1 MNSKILHA
9 AMFCPAPEGFFGL
22 PVLLWGP
29 PGIGKT
35 HFVAETARRTGMP
48 YERLSPGERGE
59 GQWGVVPVP
68 GVDGYLGYPPP
79 DWSKRF
85 SNGGLIFVDEI
96 NTAPPALQA
105 PLLGFVQLR
114 TLGSYVFHKRTR
126 VIAAANE
133 TQLAAGGWDL
143 APALANRFGHFDFEG
158 LSSEEWATALLSNF
172 DVGESQVTN
181 AEAEEARV
189 MAAWPKAY
197 AVAAATVSS
206 FIRRHPGMLHKRP
219 EKAAASNSRAWPSHR
234 SVHYAATAFASS
246 MVHNLS
252 EIDTDTFMAGFVGLA
267 WVREFATWRA
277 NLDLPDPSEVLDGK
291 IEFRHDPRRLD
302 RSLVTLGACATL
314 AASEMAAKK
323 LTKVR
328 GNKAWDVVA
337 GVLSDAA
344 DCAVPAARTLINKGI
359 IVPMFMA
366 AEKPC
371 DRLWPMI
378 SAAGMGTAR

>member
-9 AMFCPAPEGFFGL
+9 ALFCPSPEGSWGL
-22 PVLLWGP
+22 PILGWGKA
-29 PGIGKT
+29 GTGKT
-35 HFVAETARRTGMP
+35 AFIRHEAERSGLHCK
-48 YERLSPGERGE
+48 RLSPAEMGE
-59 GQWGVVPVP
+59 GMFGVVPVP
-68 GVDGYLGYPPP
+68 GADGFLHYPAP
-79 DWSKRF
+79 DWSAEF
-85 SNGGLIFVDEI
+85 ANGGVIFVDEI
-96 NTAPPALQA
+96 STAPPALQA

-114 TLGSYVFHKRTR
+114 TLGSHTFSKRVR
-126 VIAAANE
+126 VIAAGNE
-133 TQLAAGGWDL
+133 TQEAAGGWDL
-143 APALANRFGHFDFEG
+143 APPLANRFGHFDFEG
-158 LSSEEWATALLSNF
+158 LSSEEWAVALLSNF
-172 DVGESQVTN
+172 SSGDEGASTN

-246 MVHNLS
+246 IAHGLS

-267 WVREFATWRA
+267 WVQEFATFRA
-277 NLDLPDPSEVLDGK
+277 NLDLLDPSEVLDGK
-291 IEFRHDPRRLD
+291 IEFKHDPRRLD

-323 LTKVR
+323 LTKAR
-328 GNKAWDVVA
+328 GNKAWEVVA
-337 GVLSDAA
+337 SVLTDAA
-344 DCAVPAARTLINKGI
+344 DCAVPAARTLITKGI
-359 IVPMFMA
+359 TSPAYPA

-371 DRLWPMI
+371 DRLWPLI
-378 SAAGMGTAR
+378 SASGMAGR